1 MHAHAQT
8 APAQSAQPP
17 HPLLTLAEGRAI
29 FELGSFYALRPL
41 LGALPRGDGHPVL
54 VLPGFMAG
62 DTSTRPMRG
71 LLTSL
76 GYAAHGWGLGRNM
89 RIDNAREAAM
99 HDLVKQIS
107 DNAGRKVSIVGWSLG
122 GVFAREI
129 AKAMPERVRL
139 VISLGSPISNDRNHS
154 NARALFEY
162 LNGKHP
168 EPTREGRFRD
178 LGEAPPVPT
187 TSILT
192 KSDGVVAWRGSV
204 QKPGPLTEN
213 IEIHASHIG
222 LGVNPLAMVAITDR
236 LAQAEG
242 AWKPFDRS
250 GLRRLFFR
258 GVAAL
263 H

>member
-1 MHAHAQT
+1 MQTQAQT

-71 LLTSL
+71 LLDSL
-76 GYAAHGWGLGRNM
+76 GYEAHGWGMGRNM

-99 HDLVKQIS
+99 HDLVKHIS
-107 DNAGRKVSIVGWSLG
+107 DDTGRKVSIVGWSLG

-139 VISLGSPISNDRNHS
+139 VISLGSPISNDRGHS
-154 NARALFEY
+154 NARGLFEY

-168 EPTREGRFRD
+168 EPIREGRFRD

-204 QKPGPLTEN
+204 QKPGPMTEN

-222 LGVNPLAMVAITDR
+222 LGVNPLAMVAIADR

-258 GVAAL
+258 GVTA